1 MNAFPALLAEV
12 ALIQDL
18 HAASALLDWDQQTY
32 MPRNAAEDRASQLA
46 SVASVIHEKE
56 TAPAYAKHLE
66 EAEKEVAGFPP
77 DSFESCLVRVL
88 KRNFEKESRVPASL
102 VREMAETSANAHHAW
117 TRAREASDYSQFA
130 PFLERLL
137 DLARRYAALF
147 APYRNP
153 YDPLLD
159 NYEEGLT
166 TEQLEP
172 LFRDLR
178 EKLVPLLR
186 KIAAA
191 PQPDDSFLRKDF
203 DSDGQL
209 RFSVEV
215 LQRMGYDFTR
225 GRQDLTVHPFTTSFG
240 LNDVR
245 ITTRVQTDNP
255 LSSLLSSVHEGGH
268 ALYELGIDKKLN
280 RTPLGGGAS
289 LGFHESQSRFWE
301 NLVARSLPF
310 WECVFP
316 RFREIFPDQ
325 LGNTDVFAVYRAVN
339 KVTPSL
345 IRTEA
350 DEVTYNL
357 HIMLRYEMEK
367 ELLNGSLSVKDAPEA
382 WNRKSVEY
390 LGIEPEKD
398 SFGILQ
404 DIHWSM
410 GGFGYFPTYSLGTLL
425 SAQIWQTAEKELGPL
440 DADLRAGNFAPL
452 LDFLRR
458 RVHVHGAMFTPKE
471 TLRRVCGVTEID
483 PGCFIGHL
491 EKKYS
496 ALYGF

>member
-1 MNAFPALLAEV
+1 MKEFPALLAEIG
-12 ALIQDL
+12 LIQDL
-18 HAASALLDWDQQTY
+18 RNAAALLDWDQQTY
-32 MPRNAAEDRASQLA
+32 MPRNSAEDRASQLTSIA
-46 SVASVIHEKE
+46 AVIHEKE
-56 TAPAYAKHLE
+56 TSPAYAKNLE
-66 EAEKEVAGFPP
+66 AAEKEVADFPP
-77 DSFESCLVRVL
+77 DSFERCLVRVL
-88 KRNFEKESRVPASL
+88 KRNFDKESRIPASL

-117 TRAREASDYSQFA
+117 AAAREASDFPRFA

-137 DLARRYAALF
+137 DLARQYSELF
-147 APYRNP
+147 TPYKNI

-166 TEQLEP
+166 AEQLDP
-172 LFRDLR
+172 LFTGLR
-178 EKLVPLLR
+178 AKLVPLLR

-191 PQPDDSFLRKDF
+191 PRPDDSFLRTDF
-203 DSDGQL
+203 DTDGQL

-215 LQRMGYDFTR
+215 LERMKYDFSR
-225 GRQDLTVHPFTTSFG
+225 GRQDLSVHPFTTSFG

-268 ALYELGIDKKLN
+268 AVYELGIDKKLN
-280 RTPLGGGAS
+280 RTPLANGAS
-289 LGFHESQSRFWE
+289 LAFHESQSRLWE

-310 WECVFP
+310 WECFFP
-316 RFREIFPDQ
+316 RFREIFPAQ
-325 LGNTDVFAVYRAVN
+325 LADKDAFSVYRAVS

-382 WNRKSVEY
+382 WNRKSMEY
-390 LGIEPEKD
+390 LGIIPEKD
-398 SFGILQ
+398 SDGILQ

-410 GGFGYFPTYSLGTLL
+410 GGFGYFPTYALGTLL
-425 SAQIWQTAEKELGPL
+425 SAQIWQAAEKELGPL
-440 DADLRAGNFAPL
+440 DADLRAGNFVPL
-452 LDFLRR
+452 LDFLRTR
-458 RVHVHGAMFTPKE
+458 LHVHGAMFTPKE
-471 TLRRVCGVTEID
+471 TLRKVCGVTEID
-483 PGCFIGHL
+483 PDCFLGHL

>member
-1 MNAFPALLAEV
+1 MNAFPALLAEI

-18 HAASALLDWDQQTY
+18 RSAAALLDWDHQTY

-46 SVASVIHEKE
+46 SLASVIHERE
-56 TAPAYAKHLE
+56 TAPGYAKHLE
-66 EAEKEVAGFPP
+66 AAEKEVADFPP
-77 DSFESCLVRVL
+77 DSLERCLVRVL

-102 VREMAETSANAHHAW
+102 VRELAETSANAHHAW
-117 TRAREASDYSQFA
+117 AEARETSDFSLFA

-147 APYRNP
+147 APYRNIC
-153 YDPLLD
+153 DPLLD

-166 TEQLEP
+166 AQHLDP
-172 LFRDLR
+172 LFSGLQ

-186 KIAAA
+186 KIAAS
-191 PQPDDSFLRKDF
+191 PQPDDSFLRENF
-203 DSDGQL
+203 DPAGQL
-209 RFSVEV
+209 RFSAEV
-215 LQRMGYDFTR
+215 LARMGYDFTR
-225 GRQDLTVHPFTTSFG
+225 GRQDLSVHPFTASFG

-245 ITTRVQTDNP
+245 ITTRVQPDAP

-280 RTPLGGGAS
+280 RTPLANGAS
-289 LGFHESQSRFWE
+289 LGFHESQSRLWE

-310 WECVFP
+310 WECFFP
-316 RFREIFPDQ
+316 RFREIFPGPLADAD
-325 LGNTDVFAVYRAVN
+325 TAAVYRAIN

-357 HIMLRYEMEK
+357 HVMLRYEMEK
-367 ELLNGSLSVKDAPEA
+367 ELLNGTLSVKDAPDA
-382 WNRKSVEY
+382 WNRKSMEY
-390 LGIEPEKD
+390 LGIEPGKD
-398 SFGILQ
+398 SLGILQ

-410 GGFGYFPTYSLGTLL
+410 GSFGYFPTYALGTLL

-452 LDFLRR
+452 LDFLRSR
-458 RVHVHGAMFTPKE
+458 LHVHGAMFTPQE

-483 PGCFIGHL
+483 PACFLGYL